1 VGTESTWRPGTAQA
15 TSDSYVDVTD
25 SHDSVYARQLQRG
38 RKTRF
43 EPPLEDAYIAAHLD
57 RARLRVRVW
66 FTLTSAIGALSTMAE
81 AHRTGFTSAGTLL
94 HAALLLPCDVALVW
108 ICWSSVYKRTYSWA
122 APYLVTVL
130 GAIAAVSIASGI
142 AEGRGTEL
150 SALTT
155 TVVAISFFSG
165 LMFRQ
170 ALLPTA
176 VTLLSFLTTS
186 FIIGAAPA
194 ETTESIV
201 VLALTAGISLLVG
214 RDIDCSYRKS
224 FLESAIIRELLARDG
239 LSGLMNRRSFDDHLL
254 KVWQQALHD
263 RCTVAILMIDIDHF
277 KRYNDSHG
285 HLVGD
290 ATLRSV
296 ARAIQGVSRGPLDLA
311 ARYGGEEFAVILYGR
326 TTADLA
332 DSAERLCQAVRN
344 IRIGVLNSASRT
356 SGPHVTVSVGVG
368 IAEPRHGR
376 SPQGAIQ
383 LADEALYEAKRS
395 GRDRVVLKDTQE
407 YGLLNT
413 GTFGV
418 MRQ

>member
-1 VGTESTWRPGTAQA
+1 VGIESTQRPGTAQA
-15 TSDSYVDVTD
+15 TADPYIDAAE
-25 SHDSVYARQLQRG
+25 SHDSVYVRQLQRG

-43 EPPLEDAYIAAHLD
+43 QPPLEGAYIAAHLD

-66 FTLTSAIGALSTMAE
+66 FTLTSVIGAMSTLAE
-81 AHRTGFTSAGTLL
+81 ANRTGFTSAGTLL
-94 HAALLLPCDVALVW
+94 NAALLLPCDVALVW
-108 ICWSSVYKRTYSWA
+108 ICWSSVYKEAYSRA

-130 GAIAAVSIASGI
+130 GAVTAISIARGIAA
-142 AEGRGTEL
+142 GRGAEL

-155 TVVAISFFSG
+155 TLVAISFFSG

-176 VTLLSFLTTS
+176 ATLLSFFTTS
-186 FIIGAAPA
+186 IVIGVPLGDAGGNML
-194 ETTESIV
+194 
-201 VLALTAGISLLVG
+201 VLTLTAGISLLVG

-224 FLESAIIRELLARDG
+224 FLESAIIRELVARDG
-239 LSGLMNRRSFDDHLL
+239 LSGLMNRRSFDDHLC

-263 RCTVAILMIDIDHF
+263 QCTVAILMIDIDHF
-277 KRYNDSHG
+277 KRYNDTHG

-296 ARAIQGVSRGPLDLA
+296 AKAVQGVSRGPLDLA
-311 ARYGGEEFAVILYGR
+311 ARYGGEEFAVILYGL
-326 TTADLA
+326 TALDLS

-344 IRIGVLNSASRT
+344 IRISALSSASRT
-356 SGPHVTVSVGVG
+356 NGPHITVSVGVG
-368 IAEPRHGR
+368 IAKPGYGR

-383 LADEALYEAKRS
+383 LADEALYEAKRN
-395 GRDRVVLKDTQE
+395 GRDRVVLKDVQE
-407 YGLLNT
+407 YSLLNT